1 MAAAMR
7 INRATPEIM
16 AQSGGWSTLTSERV
30 VSEQE
35 VSLRV
40 ERFTVSL
47 SSTAITSCS
56 MADVF
61 SVAFRFSI
69 VSALGEALASGDV
82 ESGG

>member
-1 MAAAMR
+1 MR
-7 INRATPEIM
+7 INSITPAIM
-16 AQSGGWSTLTSERV
+16 AQSGGWNALTSERV

-61 SVAFRFSI
+61 SAAFRLSI
-69 VSALGEALASGDV
+69 VSALGEALAPGVV